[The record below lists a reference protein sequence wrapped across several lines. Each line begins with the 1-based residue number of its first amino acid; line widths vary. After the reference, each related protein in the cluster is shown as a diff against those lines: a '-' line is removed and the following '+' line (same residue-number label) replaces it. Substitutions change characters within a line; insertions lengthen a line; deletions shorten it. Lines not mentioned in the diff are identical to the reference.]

1 MAATSTTEQWDAAW
15 TTTMRAAKKDI
26 VDNIFD
32 AYPTLEFFQ
41 DNMETEEG
49 GKEIQVNL
57 MYAKNTAQAFD
68 GYDTLNTDAVD
79 GVTAGFVPFR
89 YYAVPITISQTEEW
103 ENRLPATRMSLLET
117 KTKQA
122 MLTLR
127 DTVNAAIYSAQS
139 GKNMLGLQDWVSDTP
154 TVGTLAGI
162 SRANESWW
170 RNTADT
176 TATTFLTQT
185 TTNVFDGFTR
195 FQAVMDAVEEGNET
209 VSNIFTTRSIVQAYR
224 QALSSAGYA
233 RTELNNSQS
242 MGVKVPRNPS
252 WYGSMVQADRD
263 CASLHAYFLQKK
275 YIRLHVM
282 SGVNFAKTPFKENSN
297 QLAKVAYI
305 VVGLQLVSDNIR
317 RLGVATAIT
326 GI

>member
-15 TTTMRAAKKDI
+15 TTTMRSAKKEI

-41 DNMETEEG
+41 DNLETEEG
-49 GKEIQVNL
+49 GKEIQINL
-57 MYAKNTAQAFD
+57 MYAKNTAQAFS

-79 GVTAGFVPFR
+79 GITAGFVPMR

-103 ENRLPATRMSLLET
+103 ENRLPATRMKLLEV

-127 DTVNAAIYSAQS
+127 DTINAAIYSAQS
-139 GKNMLGLQDWVSDTP
+139 GKNMLGLQDWVADSPST
-154 TVGTLAGI
+154 GTIAGI
-162 SRANESWW
+162 NRANESWF
-170 RNTADT
+170 RNQVST

-195 FQAVMDAVEEGNET
+195 FQAVMDAAEEGNET
-209 VSNIFTTRSIVQAYR
+209 ISNIFTTRSIVQAYR

-233 RTELNNSQS
+233 RTELGNAKTGNVSVS
-242 MGVKVPRNPS
+242 RNPM
-252 WYGSMVQADRD
+252 WYGSIVQADRD
-263 CASLHAYFLQKK
+263 CASLHAYFLNKD

-282 SGVNFAKTPFKENSN
+282 SGVNFSKTPFKENSN
-297 QLAKVAYI
+297 QLAKVAFI
-305 VVGLQLVSDNIR
+305 CVGLQLVCDNPR
-317 RLGVATAIT
+317 RQGVATAIT
-326 GI
+326 GV